1 MDITLYEM
9 GTSRSLRCR
18 WTLKETGLEYKSID
32 DRSLLRSNE
41 LKKIHPLG
49 KMPAA
54 LIDGRPLFES
64 SAICDYIA
72 DQAKEV
78 NLIAKTG
85 TWSRALHNQWVL
97 FNFTELEAWLWSTA
111 VNSFVLPEDERIP
124 DCIPQ
129 NAKMFKKGASS
140 IDQYLANNDFFVENR
155 FTVTDIIIGYT
166 LNWARRMEL
175 VKDYKSINLYLERLF
190 LREHCELPR

>member
-18 WTLKETGLEYKSID
+18 WTMKELGLEYKSIE
-32 DRSLLRSNE
+32 DRSLLRSDE

-54 LIDGRPLFES
+54 VIDGMPLFES
-64 SAICDYIA
+64 SAICTYIA
-72 DQAKEV
+72 DQTKDV
-78 NLIAKTG
+78 DLIAKPG
-85 TWSRALHNQWVL
+85 TWSRALHDQWVL
-97 FNFTELEAWLWSTA
+97 FNLTELEAWLWSTA
-111 VNSFVLPEDERIP
+111 VNTFVLPEDERIP

-129 NAKMFKKGASS
+129 NAKMSNKGASVLN
-140 IDQYLANNDFFVENR
+140 QYLGNQDYFVEDR

-166 LNWARRMEL
+166 LNWARRKDL
-175 VKDYKSINLYLERLF
+175 VKNCPNINLYLERLIS
-190 LREHCELPR
+190 REHCELPE

>member
-1 MDITLYEM
+1 M

-18 WTLKETGLEYKSID
+18 WTLKEIGLEYKSIE

-54 LIDGRPLFES
+54 IIDGMPLFES
-64 SAICDYIA
+64 SVICNYIA
-72 DQAKEV
+72 DQSKEI

-85 TWSRALHNQWVL
+85 TWSRALHDQWVL

-111 VNSFVLPEDERIP
+111 VNTFVLPEDERIP
-124 DCIPQ
+124 NCISQ
-129 NAKMFKKGASS
+129 NANMFKKGAFA
-140 IDQYLANNDFFVENR
+140 IDQYLTNHDYFIENR
-155 FTVTDIIIGYT
+155 FTVADIIIGYT

-175 VKDYKSINLYLERLF
+175 VKDFKSINLYLERLF
-190 LREHCELPR
+190 SRENCELPE

>member
-18 WTLKETGLEYKSID
+18 WTLKEIGLEYKSIE
-32 DRSLLRSNE
+32 DRSLFRSNE

-54 LIDGRPLFES
+54 FIDGMPLFES
-64 SAICDYIA
+64 SAICNYIA
-72 DQAKEV
+72 DQTKEV

-85 TWSRALHNQWVL
+85 TWSRALHDQWLL

-111 VNSFVLPEDERIP
+111 VNTFVLPEEEHIP

-129 NAKMFKKGASS
+129 NTKMFKKQHEKKPPHAK
-140 IDQYLANNDFFVENR
+140 V
-155 FTVTDIIIGYT
+155 
-166 LNWARRMEL
+166 RRKKE
-175 VKDYKSINLYLERLF
+175 KGKKKEEKIKIKIKK
-190 LREHCELPR
+190 

>member
-18 WTLKETGLEYKSID
+18 WTLKEIGLEYKSIE

-54 LIDGRPLFES
+54 FIDGMPLFES
-64 SAICDYIA
+64 SAICNYIA
-72 DQAKEV
+72 DQTKEV

-85 TWSRALHNQWVL
+85 TWSRALHDQWVL

-111 VNSFVLPEDERIP
+111 VNTFVLPEDERIP

-129 NAKMFKKGASS
+129 NSKMFNKGAIA
-140 IDQYLANNDFFVENR
+140 IDQYLANQDYFVENR
-155 FTVTDIIIGYT
+155 FTVADIIIGYT

-175 VKDYKSINLYLERLF
+175 VKDFKSINLYLERLF
-190 LREHCELPR
+190 SREHCELPK

>member
-18 WTLKETGLEYKSID
+18 WTLKEIGLEYKSIE

-54 LIDGRPLFES
+54 FIDGMPLFES
-64 SAICDYIA
+64 SAICNYIA
-72 DQAKEV
+72 DQTKEV

-85 TWSRALHNQWVL
+85 TWSRALHDQWVL
-97 FNFTELEAWLWSTA
+97 FNLTELEAWLWSTA
-111 VNSFVLPEDERIP
+111 VNTFVLPEDERIT

-129 NAKMFKKGASS
+129 NAKMFKKGAIA
-140 IDQYLANNDFFVENR
+140 IDQYLANQDYFVENR
-155 FTVTDIIIGYT
+155 FTVADIIIGYT

-175 VKDYKSINLYLERLF
+175 VKDFKSINLYLERLF
-190 LREHCELPR
+190 SREHCELPE